1 MSSMI
6 PAMKVVGRTS
16 RWLIIPVVILGALAL
31 AVPARADGSHTISV
45 GETLTSIA
53 NRYGVNLS
61 ELAALNGIS
70 NVNRV
75 YAGDTLSI
83 PGTSE
88 SSGSSSGAGSHR
100 ISPGENLTSIAAL
113 YGLTVSA
120 IANLNGIV
128 NPNHIVSGQVLSLP
142 GGSSS
147 GGIGGAAPP
156 PASSGNE
163 QTHTVSPGDNLS
175 TIAQRYGVAIAALVS
190 ANDLNNPNR
199 ILIGQLLRIPGITAP
214 ANDRATIERELISAE
229 QEFGLPHGL
238 LRAVAWQESG
248 WQQHVVSSAGAV
260 GVAQIMPGT
269 AAWLLDQII
278 PEAVNWR
285 TDARD
290 NIRMGAAL
298 LRFNLQWY
306 GWDLNAALA
315 AYYQGAGNIQ
325 RYGIFEDTRGYI
337 ANIREIMTWY

>member
-83 PGTSE
+83 PGASG

-142 GGSSS
+142 GGSS
-147 GGIGGAAPP
+147 
-156 PASSGNE
+156 
-163 QTHTVSPGDNLS
+163 
-175 TIAQRYGVAIAALVS
+175 
-190 ANDLNNPNR
+190 
-199 ILIGQLLRIPGITAP
+199 
-214 ANDRATIERELISAE
+214 
-229 QEFGLPHGL
+229 
-238 LRAVAWQESG
+238 
-248 WQQHVVSSAGAV
+248 
-260 GVAQIMPGT
+260 
-269 AAWLLDQII
+269 
-278 PEAVNWR
+278 
-285 TDARD
+285 
-290 NIRMGAAL
+290 
-298 LRFNLQWY
+298 
-306 GWDLNAALA
+306 
-315 AYYQGAGNIQ
+315 
-325 RYGIFEDTRGYI
+325 
-337 ANIREIMTWY
+337 